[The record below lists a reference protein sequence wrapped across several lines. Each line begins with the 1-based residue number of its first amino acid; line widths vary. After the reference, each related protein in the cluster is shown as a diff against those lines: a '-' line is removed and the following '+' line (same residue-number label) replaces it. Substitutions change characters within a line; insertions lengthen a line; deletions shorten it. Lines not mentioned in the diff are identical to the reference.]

1 MPESYLIFDSHY
13 SHSSLETERSLQFTA
28 VWRAY
33 KPRLWWHCMSPSRSF
48 DWHISTPSGSTKP
61 GNIDMKHY
69 IFLPKSLKT
78 VARAA
83 GICVCIIFGWISVSH
98 LAINSKEVLVVGS
111 PTLIESRT
119 STMRWVSPL
128 AASKNPVYGW
138 TVMRIFA
145 TLLATLSLQLL
156 LLVSWLVLMDGM
168 LSDASFSVVG
178 WNPPIHQTSIVS
190 ITVPSI
196 ETQRAVW
203 KSNVPFAGQCC
214 ERLFNSPV
222 EVLGTRR
229 VLVYGFVGVWKK
241 SLFSRR
247 RGGNHPYLGS
257 NGSNT
262 ANCLTILGVHANPKS
277 WSVWVG
283 NLWSMFTSLQRTQ
296 QTLSGSKE
304 PPKKSLDLS
313 VRYCLRDIESLF
325 RFCRGLLVASAIQDR
340 PKGVKTAETPR
351 QSK

>member
-1 MPESYLIFDSHY
+1 MKRREAFN
-13 SHSSLETERSLQFTA
+13 SLLCGVPTSQGFGDIVCLLAA
-28 VWRAY
+28 VSIGTF
-33 KPRLWWHCMSPSRSF
+33 PPQV
-48 DWHISTPSGSTKP
+48 STKP

-156 LLVSWLVLMDGM
+156 LLVSWLILMDGV

-203 KSNVPFAGQCC
+203 KSNMCPWQVNAV
-214 ERLFNSPV
+214 RDSS
-222 EVLGTRR
+222 TRQ
-229 VLVYGFVGVWKK
+229 LKYSEHEEF
-241 SLFSRR
+241 
-247 RGGNHPYLGS
+247 
-257 NGSNT
+257 
-262 ANCLTILGVHANPKS
+262 
-277 WSVWVG
+277 
-283 NLWSMFTSLQRTQ
+283 
-296 QTLSGSKE
+296 
-304 PPKKSLDLS
+304 
-313 VRYCLRDIESLF
+313 
-325 RFCRGLLVASAIQDR
+325 
-340 PKGVKTAETPR
+340 
-351 QSK
+351 